1 MWGTQTPGCRPRQPR
16 ALRQPRLELDT
27 SHDFGFAV
35 AQKVRGTALAL
46 KLLPMS
52 YILIAYAPSMTHSA
66 LVHEAFTIARK
77 PTSDVSLAKKGAL
90 FLPSS
95 VVNTRGIVLYV
106 ISDMRALLCHIVVG
120 IAGKRLETDVV
131 TCIS

>member
-46 KLLPMS
+46 KLLLMS

-66 LVHEAFTIARK
+66 LVPEA
-77 PTSDVSLAKKGAL
+77 
-90 FLPSS
+90 
-95 VVNTRGIVLYV
+95 
-106 ISDMRALLCHIVVG
+106 
-120 IAGKRLETDVV
+120 E
-131 TCIS
+131 

>member
-16 ALRQPRLELDT
+16 ALWQPCLELDT
-27 SHDFGFAV
+27 SHDFSFAV
-35 AQKVRGTALAL
+35 AQKVNGTELAL
-46 KLLPMS
+46 IFVPMS
-52 YILIAYAPSMTHSA
+52 YIRIAYAPRMTHSA
-66 LVHEAFTIARK
+66 LVHEKFALPRK

-95 VVNTRGIVLYV
+95 VVNISGTVLCV
-106 ISDMRALLCHIVVG
+106 ISHMRALLCHIVVG
-120 IAGKRLETDVV
+120 IAGKRPETDVV

>member
-35 AQKVRGTALAL
+35 AQKVRGTKLTL
-46 KLLPMS
+46 KFVPMS
-52 YILIAYAPSMTHSA
+52 YIRVAYAPRMTHSA
-66 LVHEAFTIARK
+66 LVHEVFTVAWK

-95 VVNTRGIVLYV
+95 VVNIRGTVLYV
-106 ISDMRALLCHIVVG
+106 ISDMRAWLCYIVVG
-120 IAGKRLETDVV
+120 VAGKRLETDVV